1 MEQSKVLKIGRY
13 TFTVLSQK
21 ERKSRKSVQWT
32 STVEMPTIILT
43 AGANEVKA
51 EGVVVKTM
59 LGKADS
65 E

>member
-1 MEQSKVLKIGRY
+1 MGKPKVPKIDRY

-21 ERKSRKSVQWT
+21 EHKSRKFVQWI
-32 STVEMPTIILT
+32 ST
-43 AGANEVKA
+43 GANEVKA